1 MSEEWTRWYP
11 HHYTGCPV
19 RPGQVF
25 RILHKGVSDTRWQVS
40 ASITA
45 TSENCKDWNTLDTD
59 VVAMGLQYKL
69 GIIRYQLK
77 KPKGVLLLES
87 LLNKEP
93 VV

>member
-1 MSEEWTRWYP
+1 MVPSPLHRVSCSTKAGLPYP
-11 HHYTGCPV
+11 V
-19 RPGQVF
+19 Q
-25 RILHKGVSDTRWQVS
+25 GVSDTRWQVS

-69 GIIRYQLK
+69 GIIQYQLK